1 MNMACKT
8 RPRPCSRRGVHAYC
22 ITIDEQAMEYFPHV
36 FGANSFAVIDKVER
50 LPQKV
55 TEIYGKITY

>member
-1 MNMACKT
+1 MK
-8 RPRPCSRRGVHAYC
+8 
-22 ITIDEQAMEYFPHV
+22 YFPHV